1 MDKKLNILLGLILSV
16 TVGVSLALPTF
27 AESSI
32 SQETSNGTVSEPTNY
47 DNNIMPISENGEV
60 TPINDEPAPDHTS
73 ENGSQDSAT
82 YIECRGNN
90 ERSYCSN
97 QYICFPRS
105 DGTQG
110 LTCAYAATD
119 NDQLPET
126 YCIEDENGE
135 RICNRRDVFQ
145 NIIDEG
151 TSGEGEVICATPGEP
166 GCEDSES
173 ELWPLILS
181 LSALGATIIFVI
193 LINLL
198 GRHHRKDS

>member
-1 MDKKLNILLGLILSV
+1 MNKKLNILFGFAFSFALSTLLV
-16 TVGVSLALPTF
+16 LPTF
-27 AESSI
+27 AESNI
-32 SQETSNGTVSEPTNY
+32 SPSVSHGTISEIPNY
-47 DNNIMPISENGEV
+47 DDDIMPISEDDEV
-60 TPINDEPAPDHTS
+60 TPINDESAPNNTTEDTT
-73 ENGSQDSAT
+73 T

-97 QYICFPRS
+97 EYVCFPNS

-110 LTCAYAATD
+110 LTCAYAATN

-135 RICNRRDVFQ
+135 RICGRHDVFQ

-166 GCEDSES
+166 GCEDSDS

-181 LSALGATIIFVI
+181 LSALGATILFVI
-193 LINLL
+193 IINLF
-198 GRHHRKDS
+198 GHHSKKR